1 MRLDIEKTKIAMARK
16 LWSTADLAAA
26 YGITRQRMTNILNS
40 RNIMPKTA
48 GKIAQALEVEV
59 TEILSEEQ

>member
-1 MRLDIEKTKIAMARK
+1 MKLDIRKTKIAMARK
-16 LWSTADLAAA
+16 LWSTSDLAAA
-26 YGITRQRMTNILNS
+26 YGVSRQRMTNILNS

-59 TEILSEEQ
+59 TEILADK